1 MNYDYIV
8 VGAGS
13 AGAIL
18 ATRLTEDPKVS
29 VLLLE
34 AGPDYPNLESLPDEV
49 RIGLSTGADI
59 ITKDHNWQFWGNP
72 SDRALPMPVPRGRVI
87 GGSSSINGQVFL
99 RGMPEDYDTWQ
110 EMGNT
115 EWSYEKVLPY
125 FRKLE
130 TDLDYSGDFHGS
142 DGPIIAR
149 RHKREDWIESQR
161 AFYNACKD
169 AGFPDGPDQNH
180 PDVTGVGPTPFN
192 NPNGIRWSTNLGYL
206 SMARH
211 RLNLTIRA
219 QCTSRKV
226 LFERNKAIGME
237 VESEGESFNVYG
249 DTIILSAGAVAS
261 PQLLML
267 SGVGPSDQLKPL
279 GINVINDLPGVG
291 QNLRDHPIM
300 AALWSVKESHIQ
312 DPDAPRS
319 QVAARYTAAGSNL
332 RNDVKLAFNSFAIAD
347 SRIEHRKDS
356 APAGH
361 EADINTP
368 VGVKISVSLQL
379 AESAGYMRLVSNDIH
394 EQPELNFNYYST
406 EFDLKRGR
414 EGLLKAISLGESRYF
429 ANILDKRLQPS
440 DDHIANEDSLNDWIL
455 RNATTGQ
462 HISGTCKMGPDS
474 DELAV
479 VNQSGDVRGLENLK
493 VIDASIMPDCIRA
506 NTNATTMMIAERMLD
521 LI

>member
-1 MNYDYIV
+1 
-8 VGAGS
+8 
-13 AGAIL
+13 
-18 ATRLTEDPKVS
+18 
-29 VLLLE
+29 
-34 AGPDYPNLESLPDEV
+34 
-49 RIGLSTGADI
+49 
-59 ITKDHNWQFWGNP
+59 
-72 SDRALPMPVPRGRVI
+72 
-87 GGSSSINGQVFL
+87 
-99 RGMPEDYDTWQ
+99 
-110 EMGNT
+110 
-115 EWSYEKVLPY
+115 
-125 FRKLE
+125 
-130 TDLDYSGDFHGS
+130 
-142 DGPIIAR
+142 
-149 RHKREDWIESQR
+149 
-161 AFYNACKD
+161 
-169 AGFPDGPDQNH
+169 
-180 PDVTGVGPTPFN
+180 
-192 NPNGIRWSTNLGYL
+192 
-206 SMARH
+206 MARH

-226 LFERNKAIGME
+226 LFEGNKAIGME

-267 SGVGPSDQLKPL
+267 SGVGPADQLKAL
-279 GINVINDLPGVG
+279 GINLVNDLPGVG

-319 QVAARYTAAGSNL
+319 QVAARYTAAGSDL

-347 SRIEHRKDS
+347 SRIELRKDS

-368 VGVKISVSLQL
+368 VGVKIPVSLQL

>member
-34 AGPDYPNLESLPDEV
+34 AGPDYPDLESLPDEV

-99 RGMPEDYDTWQ
+99 RGMPEDYDTWHQ
-110 EMGNT
+110 MGNT

-169 AGFPDGPDQNH
+169 AGFPDGADQNH

-219 QCTSRKV
+219 QCTSRKI
-226 LFERNKAIGME
+226 LFEENKAIGIE
-237 VESEGESFNVYG
+237 VESGGDIFNVYG

-267 SGVGPSDQLKPL
+267 SGVGPADQLKAL
-279 GINVINDLPGVG
+279 DIDVVKDLPGVG

-300 AALWSVKESHIQ
+300 AALWSVKESHVQ
-312 DPDAPRS
+312 DPDEPRS
-319 QVAARYTAAGSNL
+319 QVAARYTAAGSDI
-332 RNDVKLAFNSFAIAD
+332 RNDMKLSFNSFAIAD
-347 SRIEHRKDS
+347 SRIEDRKGAS
-356 APAGH
+356 PAGH

-406 EFDLKRGR
+406 EFDLMRGR
-414 EGLLKAISLGESRYF
+414 EGLSKAILLGESAHF
-429 ANILDKRLQPS
+429 SNILNERLQPS
-440 DDHIANEDSLNDWIL
+440 DDQIANEESFNDWIL

-479 VNQSGDVRGLENLK
+479 VNQSGDVKGLENLK

>member
-34 AGPDYPNLESLPDEV
+34 AGPDYPDLDSLPDEV

-226 LFERNKAIGME
+226 LFEGNKAIGME

-267 SGVGPSDQLKPL
+267 SGVGPADQLKPL

-319 QVAARYTAAGSNL
+319 QVAARYTAAGSDL

-356 APAGH
+356 TPAGH

-379 AESAGYMRLVSNDIH
+379 AESAGHMRLVSNDIH

>member
-267 SGVGPSDQLKPL
+267 SGVGPADQLKPL

-440 DDHIANEDSLNDWIL
+440 DDHIADEDSLNDWIL

>member
-1 MNYDYIV
+1 MNYEYIV

-34 AGPDYPNLESLPDEV
+34 AGPDYPDLESLPDEV

-115 EWSYEKVLPY
+115 EWSYEKVLHT

-130 TDLDYSGDFHGS
+130 TDLDYPGVFHGS

-149 RHKREDWIESQR
+149 RHKREDWIDSQR

-226 LFERNKAIGME
+226 LFEGNKAIGME

-267 SGVGPSDQLKPL
+267 SGVGPADQLKAL
-279 GINVINDLPGVG
+279 GINLVNDLPGVG

-319 QVAARYTAAGSNL
+319 QVAARYTAAGSDL

-356 APAGH
+356 ASAGH

>member
-1 MNYDYIV
+1 MQYDYVI

-18 ATRLTEDPKVS
+18 ATRLTENPNKS

-34 AGPDYPNLESLPDEV
+34 AGPDYPDIESTPDEV
-49 RIGLSTGADI
+49 REGLSTGADI
-59 ITKDHNWQFWGNP
+59 ITKDHNWQFMGNP
-72 SDRALPMPVPRGRVI
+72 SPLAEPMAVPRGKVT
-87 GGSSSINGQVFL
+87 GGSSAINGQVFL
-99 RGMPEDYDTWQ
+99 RGMPEDYDHWA
-110 EMGNT
+110 ELGNT

-226 LFERNKAIGME
+226 LFEGNKAIGME

-267 SGVGPSDQLKPL
+267 SGVGPADQLTAL
-279 GINVINDLPGVG
+279 GINLVNDLPGVG

-300 AALWSVKESHIQ
+300 AALWSVKESHMQ

-319 QVAARYTAAGSNL
+319 QVAARYTAAGSDL
-332 RNDVKLAFNSFAIAD
+332 RIDLKLAFNSFAIAD

>member
-34 AGPDYPNLESLPDEV
+34 AGPDYPDLESLPDEV

-226 LFERNKAIGME
+226 LFEGNKAIGME

-267 SGVGPSDQLKPL
+267 SGVGPADQLKPL

-291 QNLRDHPIM
+291 QNLRAHPIM
-300 AALWSVKESHIQ
+300 AALWSVKETHIQ

-379 AESAGYMRLVSNDIH
+379 AGSAGYMRLLSNDIH

>member
-1 MNYDYIV
+1 
-8 VGAGS
+8 
-13 AGAIL
+13 
-18 ATRLTEDPKVS
+18 
-29 VLLLE
+29 
-34 AGPDYPNLESLPDEV
+34 
-49 RIGLSTGADI
+49 
-59 ITKDHNWQFWGNP
+59 
-72 SDRALPMPVPRGRVI
+72 MPVPRGRVI

-226 LFERNKAIGME
+226 LFEGNKAIGME

-267 SGVGPSDQLKPL
+267 SGVGPADQLKAL
-279 GINVINDLPGVG
+279 GINLVNDLPGVG

-319 QVAARYTAAGSNL
+319 QVAARYTAAGSDL

>member
-319 QVAARYTAAGSNL
+319 QVAARYTAAGSDL

-356 APAGH
+356 ASAGH

-462 HISGTCKMGPDS
+462 HISGTCKMGPAS

>member
-34 AGPDYPNLESLPDEV
+34 AGPDYPDLESLPDEV

-142 DGPIIAR
+142 AGPNNAR

-192 NPNGIRWSTNLGYL
+192 KQNGIRWSTNLGYL

-219 QCTSRKV
+219 NCTTHRIVFSGKTAV
-226 LFERNKAIGME
+226 GVE
-237 VESEGESFNVYG
+237 VENSGEMFVVHGEN
-249 DTIILSAGAVAS
+249 IILCAGAVAS
-261 PQLLML
+261 PQILML
-267 SGVGPSDQLKPL
+267 SGVGPSDQLSAL
-279 GINVINDLPGVG
+279 GIPVLNELPGVG
-291 QNLRDHPIM
+291 GNLRDHPV
-300 AALWSVKESHIQ
+300 LPVTWTVKPGHVQ
-312 DPDAPRS
+312 DPEAPRS
-319 QVAARYTAAGSNL
+319 QVAVRYTATGSDI
-332 RNDVKLAFNSFAIAD
+332 RNDVKLTFNSFAISAD
-347 SRIEHRKDS
+347 
-356 APAGH
+356 GH
-361 EADINTP
+361 DADINKP
-368 VGVKISVSLQL
+368 VGVRLGVSLQL
-379 AESAGYMRLVSNDIH
+379 AESAGTLRLVSKDVGV
-394 EQPELNFNYYST
+394 QPELNYNYYST
-406 EFDLKRGR
+406 DFDLMRGR
-414 EGLLKAISLGESRYF
+414 EGIRKGIQLGESEHF
-429 ANILDKRLQPS
+429 SEIIDSRLHPTADDLSS
-440 DDHIANEDSLNDWIL
+440 DEKLNNWIL
-455 RNATTGQ
+455 RSATTNQ

-474 DELAV
+474 DEHSV
-479 VNQSGDVRGLENLK
+479 VDQYGKVKGVDNLR

-506 NTNATTMMIAERMLD
+506 NTNVTTMMIAERMVD
-521 LI
+521 LIE

>member
-1 MNYDYIV
+1 
-8 VGAGS
+8 
-13 AGAIL
+13 
-18 ATRLTEDPKVS
+18 
-29 VLLLE
+29 
-34 AGPDYPNLESLPDEV
+34 
-49 RIGLSTGADI
+49 
-59 ITKDHNWQFWGNP
+59 
-72 SDRALPMPVPRGRVI
+72 MPVPRGRVI

-226 LFERNKAIGME
+226 LFEGNKAIGME

-267 SGVGPSDQLKPL
+267 SGVGPADQLKPL

-319 QVAARYTAAGSNL
+319 QVAARYTAAGSDL